1 MCINVHRLN
10 KRTHRCLYRAIL
22 MPGPGLSLQMQ
33 SAHWL
38 IRPDE
43 VAGQL
48 NFEQRNHAKIFKK
61 QTYAAL
67 HLGCLQCNIY
77 RYIYN

>member
-1 MCINVHRLN
+1 
-10 KRTHRCLYRAIL
+10 

-48 NFEQRNHAKIFKK
+48 NFEQLNHAKIFKK
-61 QTYAAL
+61 QTYAAP

-77 RYIYN
+77 RYIYTISIYNYVYIYTIYIL